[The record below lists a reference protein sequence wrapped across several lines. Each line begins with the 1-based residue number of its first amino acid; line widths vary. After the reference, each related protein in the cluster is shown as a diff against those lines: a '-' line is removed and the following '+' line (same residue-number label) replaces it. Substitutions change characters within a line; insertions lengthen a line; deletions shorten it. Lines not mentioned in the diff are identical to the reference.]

1 VDAARARAGWRE
13 FVTLTALFDC
23 DAGFLV
29 GDAVVFSADVL
40 VLRESSE
47 ARSVRRLRRWPRRPR
62 IRVAL
67 QCLRRRAAWRRD
79 SAPARGGVCRRPCAK
94 GGIVP
99 ACRPAQNAASR
110 RAQVPVG
117 DMPEGVIVA
126 QPPAPLALPGAAD
139 KGDDGVKVRFT
150 WRIENWTA
158 WKEVMETRKIFSRR
172 APL

>member
-1 VDAARARAGWRE
+1 MRLQLAAACAAGRAPGAMSSRPAG
-13 FVTLTALFDC
+13 
-23 DAGFLV
+23 
-29 GDAVVFSADVL
+29 
-40 VLRESSE
+40 
-47 ARSVRRLRRWPRRPR
+47 PRRAPR
-62 IRVAL
+62 
-67 QCLRRRAAWRRD
+67 
-79 SAPARGGVCRRPCAK
+79 
-94 GGIVP
+94 
-99 ACRPAQNAASR
+99 R

-172 APL
+172 APYITL